1 MTRRLRILIVAAIAL
16 AGAAA
21 ALVTSRTMAQTP
33 PTPGSATYRYDS
45 LGRVAQDIYPANS
58 AAYSYDAADN
68 RTSFT
73 QN

>member
-1 MTRRLRILIVAAIAL
+1 MPRRFRILIVAIITL
-16 AGAAA
+16 AGVAGAF
-21 ALVTSRTMAQTP
+21 VTSRTLAQTP

-45 LGRVAQDIYPANS
+45 LGRVVQDIYPANS

-73 QN
+73 QH